1 LSEKYGQTSCFDYIC
16 RKKKNLNRMFYKNE
30 YYVYVYNF
38 EIFLSAI
45 KHTRTLST
53 IRLSVSQ
60 TFVCAERYSENKQRD
75 FVINESST
83 AVARIFHSYLYFR
96 SGVNTWSKLVNI
108 ASYSAL
114 DQLFSNFFYVSI
126 YWGKEKRKI
135 SVHI

>member
-1 LSEKYGQTSCFDYIC
+1 LLCNYRLSEKYGQTSCFDYIC

-60 TFVCAERYSENKQRD
+60 TVSRLVKRDERPWAAK
-75 FVINESST
+75 
-83 AVARIFHSYLYFR
+83 
-96 SGVNTWSKLVNI
+96 W
-108 ASYSAL
+108 SAL
-114 DQLFSNFFYVSI
+114 SASLVSAI
-126 YWGKEKRKI
+126 FQKPKYA
-135 SVHI
+135 